1 MNKPKQN
8 KKKTIKSESSEVED
22 PDSETSHVEG
32 SGSNEP
38 ETRKRRS
45 TGNSTTGGDSNI
57 DVEAEFNRN
66 KTMQNRLENT
76 QIIIHGN
83 LKKPIMALTLA
94 TFMDKL
100 VDLVDNPQTYLSE
113 TPLFFSC
120 LPVSEITDLDALEF
134 KSDIH
139 NDQLQELY
147 NLRET
152 FENQFKKLNS
162 LIQFTKNVNEKS
174 STESNHLPNETLSLE
189 SIKNSFQSTFIGM
202 QHKWL
207 EIMQK

>member
-1 MNKPKQN
+1 MNKPKESN
-8 KKKTIKSESSEVED
+8 KKTTTSIASTTLTTTSTSIITSTVEEADLNDSSD
-22 PDSETSHVEG
+22 
-32 SGSNEP
+32 
-38 ETRKRRS
+38 RKRRS
-45 TGNSTTGGDSNI
+45 KTSGE
-57 DVEAEFNRN
+57 VEVEVGFNRT
-66 KTMQNRLENT
+66 KTMQNRLQNT

-83 LKKPIMALTLA
+83 LKKPIMALTLD

-100 VDLVDNPQTYLSE
+100 VDLVDNPKAYLSE

-120 LPVSEITDLDALEF
+120 LPLSELTDIEALEF
-134 KSDIH
+134 KSEIH

-174 STESNHLPNETLSLE
+174 STESNHLPDETLSLE
-189 SIKNSFQSTFIGM
+189 SIKNSFHSTFIGM